1 MEVMVVGFGVRGKG
15 LCFKE
20 PSGDLR
26 CRASAIFSMAH
37 IAFDIDINPGMK
49 KEGEAGCISCI
60 SLRLAFITSS
70 HIPLANH
77 KSQSNFKKG
86 WRFWSNHF
94 PQLLLLGPSLRC
106 RVSQNSETR
115 CFFSVLCPFTP
126 KEILPILDTSI
137 LIPASGFPSTWIVLS
152 LFVLLAQ
159 MVFLFLKLSLS
170 IHWHLLSSFSRVAIK
185 LKSDDCIYSRLLDIV
200 ILFTSFLFLSMKV
213 LGGQGKQVMYFKS
226 PA

>member
-20 PSGDLR
+20 PFGDLR

-86 WRFWSNHF
+86 WKFWSNHF
-94 PQLLLLGPSLRC
+94 PKLLLLGPSLRC

-115 CFFSVLCPFTP
+115 MFFLCILPVHPQRDLTYSWYFDSYPSFWFPLHLECPFSFCPSGTNGISFF
-126 KEILPILDTSI
+126 EIISEYPLAPPQLFFTCSYKTQIWWLYIQSFVRYSYCVYQFSFFVDESSWRARKTSH
-137 LIPASGFPSTWIVLS
+137 
-152 LFVLLAQ
+152 
-159 MVFLFLKLSLS
+159 VF
-170 IHWHLLSSFSRVAIK
+170 
-185 LKSDDCIYSRLLDIV
+185 
-200 ILFTSFLFLSMKV
+200 
-213 LGGQGKQVMYFKS
+213 
-226 PA
+226 

>member
-37 IAFDIDINPGMK
+37 IAFGIDINPGMK
-49 KEGEAGCISCI
+49 KESEAGCISCI

-70 HIPLANH
+70 HILLANH

-86 WRFWSNHF
+86 WKFWSNHF
-94 PQLLLLGPSLRC
+94 PKLLLLGPSLRC

-115 CFFSVLCPFTP
+115 MFFLCILPVHPQRDLTYSWYFDSYPSFWFPLHLECPFSFCP
-126 KEILPILDTSI
+126 
-137 LIPASGFPSTWIVLS
+137 SGTNGIS
-152 LFVLLAQ
+152 
-159 MVFLFLKLSLS
+159 FLKLSLS
-170 IHWHLLSSFSRVAIK
+170 IHWHLPSSFSRVTVK

-200 ILFTSFLFLSMKV
+200 IVFTSFLFLSMKV